1 MRLMAVE
8 ERPTLLLLKVYAVKR
23 NLLHQPF
30 TRLKASTKDSPLIS
44 TKPENG
50 ANIGFHMILSHLT
63 VKIVFSS
70 PPTPSSLHNN
80 PFPSI
85 LGLETSHRGP
95 LDQYLPSLNQRII
108 RLSGSLTETLQGDMN
123 PFLPTTILEVTLPSE
138 NNTCI
143 CIYLLH
149 YQLQKSTMLYF
160 GIHSSEIS
168 ASAHIKN
175 QSFVD
180 HAYLLILFTRQ

>member
-1 MRLMAVE
+1 MQHTTVWNVYNETTRYCTQGDPRYSSTYTCNTLQVTSAITFSCLETFKVSVNLFRIKYQVGLFCRDCLLANMRLKAVE

-95 LDQYLPSLNQRII
+95 LDQYLPSLN
-108 RLSGSLTETLQGDMN
+108 
-123 PFLPTTILEVTLPSE
+123 
-138 NNTCI
+138 
-143 CIYLLH
+143 
-149 YQLQKSTMLYF
+149 
-160 GIHSSEIS
+160 
-168 ASAHIKN
+168 
-175 QSFVD
+175 
-180 HAYLLILFTRQ
+180 